1 MPMYEY
7 ACTKCGE
14 RFEIIQKFSDAP
26 LRLHSEEGGRNCDG
40 QVKKLLSA
48 PAIRFKGSGWYVTDY
63 GKGGK
68 KPADGKD
75 KAAKETKAGSADK
88 TGSDSASKADSSKK
102 NGSGKTASSSAGS
115 SA

>member
-26 LRLHSEEGGRNCDG
+26 IRRHSEKDARNCDG
-40 QVKKLLSA
+40 AVKKLLSA

-68 KPADGKD
+68 KPPTGAEKD
-75 KAAKETKAGSADK
+75 AQAAKPD
-88 TGSDSASKADSSKK
+88 ASS
-102 NGSGKTASSSAGS
+102 KTASAGAAQPAAAGNDNGGAASA
-115 SA
+115 A